1 MIVSTVTTGVFGVG
15 VCRPWLM
22 AVLIAAS
29 NQLLIESWSVL
40 ACWVIW
46 FLMWPGMRMVTVA
59 VQLGLCCL
67 GVGGIRGFGLRL
79 VVRVR

>member
-1 MIVSTVTTGVFGVG
+1 MTVSMVTMGAWGAG
-15 VCRPWLM
+15 VCRPWLI

-29 NQLLIESWSVL
+29 SQLLMESPSVL

-46 FLMWPGMRMVTVA
+46 FLMLPGMRMVTVA
-59 VQLGLCCL
+59 VRLGLCRP
-67 GVGGIRGFGLRL
+67 GVGGIIGFGLRL